1 MDKRGVS
8 SATAADDIDG
18 YVQGTKVLTTD
29 EEHGDQN
36 RKGGYH
42 EDKDGAHMR
51 NWVYADAGVIDDI
64 ENKMRRMK
72 ISKTADDVIPQG
84 SRGRINEDHAE
95 G

>member
-1 MDKRGVS
+1 MQGLCGSSIEVKSMWSSSQSIMDKRGVS

-51 NWVYADAGVIDDI
+51 N
-64 ENKMRRMK
+64 
-72 ISKTADDVIPQG
+72 
-84 SRGRINEDHAE
+84 
-95 G
+95 

>member
-51 NWVYADAGVIDDI
+51 N
-64 ENKMRRMK
+64 
-72 ISKTADDVIPQG
+72 
-84 SRGRINEDHAE
+84 
-95 G
+95 

>member
-1 MDKRGVS
+1 M
-8 SATAADDIDG
+8 
-18 YVQGTKVLTTD
+18 
-29 EEHGDQN
+29 
-36 RKGGYH
+36 
-42 EDKDGAHMR
+42 
-51 NWVYADAGVIDDI
+51 YADAGVIDDI